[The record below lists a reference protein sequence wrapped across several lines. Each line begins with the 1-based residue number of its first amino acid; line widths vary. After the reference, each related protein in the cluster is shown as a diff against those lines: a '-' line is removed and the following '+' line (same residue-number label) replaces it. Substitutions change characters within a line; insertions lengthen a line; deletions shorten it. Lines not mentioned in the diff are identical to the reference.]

1 MRYIDKK
8 SHQIPRKNPPKCLAN
23 WIWIIIAAKDI
34 QFVLKNA
41 GFEYLNLKY
50 LNRDVIEN
58 YFSQLKSN
66 SYANTNPIP
75 EQFQGI

>member
-1 MRYIDKK
+1 MSFS
-8 SHQIPRKNPPKCLAN
+8 SHEDSSKIRNRELRAKVILM
-23 WIWIIIAAKDI
+23 IIIIISKDI